1 MPTTVD
7 EIESLVK
14 RALNRD
20 FRGRL
25 LERGIARS
33 MIWKEGVLPPESPS
47 FASTLSYDL
56 LSFGYSLLSLAI
68 KLIELQGD
76 KELIYSAFERA
87 ATAITGVIHNGLD
100 TKDRGFH
107 KVLAASSYHLG
118 HYSAKSFSLLQD
130 SMNNDNL
137 SDMEKLLTSLILRDF
152 KELEQNVFLWKS
164 SGIASDEKLAD
175 DLETRLSFLSEQIN
189 TQNYDEEYGM
199 SSIELPLID
208 IALTDNYYSIIFEF
222 LFALETGNQE
232 LIENVNSDI
241 DNCIQITGELN
252 MTPQWWIFR
261 VSKYLL
267 KDLWESSFH
276 KIIPF
281 DTNQNTSSSW
291 TNLRWLFIA
300 SLYNRKKSEI
310 ELWPSQIEGAKR
322 VINDN
327 DNLVVSLP
335 TSAGKTRIA
344 ELAILRCLAIGKR
357 VLFIT
362 PLRALSAQTES
373 TLRKTFLPLN
383 KTISTLYGSMG
394 TSDFE
399 QDVLKTKDIVVG
411 TPEKLDF
418 ALRNDTSIIDD
429 VGLVVL
435 DEGHMIGLNER
446 EINYEVQIQRLLNRN
461 DASNRRIVCLSA
473 ILPSG
478 DQLDDFSSW
487 LRRDQNGEAIQSS
500 WRPTDLRFGEV
511 TWNGESGR
519 LNFTIGEEKPFIP
532 SFIIPKSA
540 SLPNPGVRS
549 NPFPNDQSE
558 LTLATAWRLI
568 EEEHTVLIY
577 CPEKRSVNSFA
588 KKILDLNRRGALDS
602 IIGSN
607 AERLEIA
614 KSLGEEWLGVNNP
627 IVECLDIGVAIHH
640 GSLPTPFRKEIESL
654 LREGI
659 LKVTVSSP
667 TLAQGLNLGATAVIF
682 SSIYRNGNVIDGSE
696 FKNVIGRA
704 GRAFVDTHGLVLFPI
719 FDRHAYMRKKW
730 HNLISNT
737 NEREM
742 ESGLVLLVYNLV
754 KRIYQSI
761 NANNIEDVLE
771 YILNSSNWDFPLVSG
786 ETDEVQEEEER
797 NWTRFI
803 ESLDTALISM
813 LGEEDVFID
822 QIASKLE
829 LALNSSLWER
839 RLNRQN
845 NYKVLFNSVLTQRAN
860 FIWNRTTSFE
870 RKGYFLAGVGLSTG
884 KYLDNIGYRAN
895 QLLVNANK
903 NILDNETESAILS
916 ITSLAELIFSIRPFI
931 PKNLPNNWKDILS
944 FWLRG
949 DVLTSIGFDNIS
961 EVLEFV
967 EDGIVYRL
975 TWGMESL
982 RVRGLANEDL
992 INGVLISDYELGL
1005 LVPSLE
1011 NGTLN
1016 RSVAMLMQAGFNSRI
1031 AAINAIVTTNASFSN
1046 GKDLE
1051 NWLNSDEVSALSLQN
1066 DWPTVSS
1073 SKIWKSFRFEFKPL
1087 VNKIWQVYQVEKS
1100 VNWKDGFTPLF
1111 NLPVKLENIEN
1122 EKTVVVNSKGEIV
1135 GNINE
1140 CIDLIKNGVY
1150 HCLVNANNNLNI
1162 SFWGESDNPFKIN
1175 E

>member
-7 EIESLVK
+7 EIENLV
-14 RALNRD
+14 RHALSSD

-25 LERGIARS
+25 IERGIARS
-33 MIWKEGVLPPESPS
+33 MIWKNGTLPPESPN
-47 FASTLSYDL
+47 FATTLSYDL
-56 LSFGYSLLSLAI
+56 LSYGYSLLSLAI
-68 KLIELQGD
+68 QLVELQGN
-76 KELIYSAFERA
+76 KELCYSAFERA
-87 ATAITGVIHNGLD
+87 ATSIAGVIHNGPN
-100 TKDRGFH
+100 TKDKGFH

-130 SMNNDNL
+130 SMNDDNL
-137 SDMEKLLTSLILRDF
+137 SEMEKSLTSLILRDF
-152 KELEQNVFLWKS
+152 KELEQKVLMWKS
-164 SGIASDEKLAD
+164 SGVASDENLAD
-175 DLETRLSFLSEQIN
+175 KLESRLNLLSEQIDV
-189 TQNYDEEYGM
+189 QNYNEEYGI

-241 DNCIQITGELN
+241 DNCIEITSELN
-252 MTPQWWIFR
+252 MTSQWWIFKI
-261 VSKYLL
+261 SKYLI

-276 KIIPF
+276 KIIPV
-281 DTNQNTSSSW
+281 DTNQNTASSW
-291 TNLRWLFIA
+291 MNLRWLFIV
-300 SLYNRKKSEI
+300 SLYNRKKAEI

-322 VINDN
+322 IINDN

-344 ELAILRCLAIGKR
+344 ELAILRCLAIWKR

-394 TSDFE
+394 TNDFE

-418 ALRNDTSIIDD
+418 ALRNDPSLIDD
-429 VGLVVL
+429 VGLIVL

-461 DASNRRIVCLSA
+461 DASCRRIVCLSA
-473 ILPSG
+473 ILPTG
-478 DQLDDFSSW
+478 DQFDDFSNW
-487 LRRDQNGEAIQSS
+487 LRRDQDGEAIQSS

-511 TWNGESGR
+511 IWNGENAR

-532 SFIIPKSA
+532 TFIVPKSA
-540 SLPNPGVRS
+540 HLPNPGVRTKL
-549 NPFPNDQSE
+549 FPNDQSE
-558 LTLATAWRLI
+558 LTLATAWKLI
-568 EEEHTVLIY
+568 EDEHTVLIY

-607 AERLEIA
+607 VEKLEIA
-614 KSLGEEWLGVNNP
+614 KNLGEEWLGANNP

-654 LREGI
+654 LREGV

-682 SSIYRNGNVIDGSE
+682 SSIYRNGDLIDGSE

-719 FDRHAYMRKKW
+719 FDRHTYRTRMW
-730 HNLISNT
+730 HNLISDTNT
-737 NEREM
+737 REM
-742 ESGLVLLVYNLV
+742 ESGLVLLVYNLI
-754 KRIYQSI
+754 KRMYQSI
-761 NANNIEDVLE
+761 HANNIDDVLE
-771 YILNSSNWDFPLVSG
+771 YILNTNNWDFPLVVG
-786 ETDEVQEEEER
+786 ETDEKKNEEETKWINFVE
-797 NWTRFI
+797 N
-803 ESLDTALISM
+803 LDTALISM
-813 LGEEDVFID
+813 LGEEDVSID

-829 LALNSSLWER
+829 LALNSSLWQR

-845 NYKVLFNSVLTQRAN
+845 SYIALFNSVLVQRAN
-860 FIWNRTTSFE
+860 FIWKRTTSFE

-884 KYLDNIGYRAN
+884 KYLDNIGAQAN
-895 QLLVNANK
+895 KLLVNANK
-903 NILDNETESAILS
+903 SIIDNEIETTITSV
-916 ITSLAELIFSIRPFI
+916 TSLAELIFSISPFI
-931 PKNLPNNWKDILS
+931 PKNLPSNWKYILE
-944 FWLRG
+944 FWLKG
-949 DVLTSIGFDNIS
+949 YTLTSISFDNIND
-961 EVLEFV
+961 VLEFV
-967 EDGIVYRL
+967 EEGIVYRL
-975 TWGMESL
+975 IWGIESV
-982 RVRGLANEDL
+982 RVRALANEDL
-992 INGVLISDYELGL
+992 LNGILVGDYELGL

-1016 RSVAMLMQAGFNSRI
+1016 RSVAILMQAGFNSRI
-1031 AAINAIVTTNASFSN
+1031 AAINAIETTNAIFSN
-1046 GKDLE
+1046 GLE
-1051 NWLNSDEVSALSLQN
+1051 LESWLNSEMVARLSLQD
-1066 DWPTVSS
+1066 DWPTAST
-1073 SKIWKSFRFEFKPL
+1073 SKMWKSFRLGFKPL
-1087 VNKIWQVYQVEKS
+1087 SNRIWQSFQIEKI
-1100 VNWKDGFTPLF
+1100 VNWQYGFMPIV
-1111 NLPVKLENIEN
+1111 NLPVKLENIN
-1122 EKTVVVNSKGEIV
+1122 NDNTIVVNSKGDMV
-1135 GNINE
+1135 GSINE
-1140 CIDLIKNGVY
+1140 CIDLVKNGVY
-1150 HCLVNANNNLNI
+1150 YCLVNDRNNLQI
-1162 SFWGESDNPFKIN
+1162 TFWGESNNPFKLK